1 MSSKAQQHAEPNY
14 WYVWLA
20 LLILTLVE
28 LGVAKSPMPKAAM
41 VFLLCV
47 LALAKAALV
56 AMYFMHL
63 KFESYALML
72 IVMTPLLLSA
82 ILYIGLVPDA
92 ITHVHW
98 LPK

>member
-1 MSSKAQQHAEPNY
+1 VSSKAQQHAEPNY